1 MFSKNTIK
9 LPGIRLYALV
19 YKYSLMN
26 TLQTWKNHGDWRQQR
41 PWKQI
46 QPKTEL
52 STYHTA
58 KWLSLFF
65 SSWNINT
72 IPYYLS
78 TSLDSVYL
86 NTGNEHYTQ
95 GFTEISNVQKPVH
108 LRLCYFKMGW
118 KERLLTRLGYIWNS
132 PCRQVFSPEC
142 HFHWNNQDYPHHQPT
157 CHLSLHSLEQLQ
169 HGDDQIPDE
178 KGVQMIRMPE
188 SSDKSIPFQITMTDV
203 SSLPADIFF
212 LSVVLQCSFVAPEKE
227 SLE

>member
-52 STYHTA
+52 CTYHTA

-72 IPYYLS
+72 VPYYLS
-78 TSLDSVYL
+78 TSLES
-86 NTGNEHYTQ
+86 E
-95 GFTEISNVQKPVH
+95 
-108 LRLCYFKMGW
+108 
-118 KERLLTRLGYIWNS
+118 
-132 PCRQVFSPEC
+132 
-142 HFHWNNQDYPHHQPT
+142 
-157 CHLSLHSLEQLQ
+157 LSLCIWILEMNITRKVSQRYLMSRSQ
-169 HGDDQIPDE
+169 CTWGFVILRWDE
-178 KGVQMIRMPE
+178 KRGYSRGWGI
-188 SSDKSIPFQITMTDV
+188 SGTH
-203 SSLPADIFF
+203 PADKFSL
-212 LSVVLQCSFVAPEKE
+212 LSVVFIGIIRTILTTNQPVIYLSTHSNNFNMETTRYLMKKE
-227 SLE
+227 YKWYVCQRAVTNPSLFR